1 MDERQK
7 KCRVRATAGKRKE
20 ETTKQQNKSQL
31 DRKLLI
37 KLVTTSSF

>member
-31 DRKLLI
+31 DRKLL